1 MFRYLITKGGNISSY
16 LISLLLT
23 LPIILLSLSVHEASH
38 AWMAN
43 KLGDPTARNLGR
55 LTLNPFKHLD
65 LVGFICMLLFGFGWA
80 NPVPVNS
87 RYFKKPRRDMALT
100 AAAGPLSNI
109 VLGFIFVSLYEISY
123 LLTVRLFPSVA
134 ASAPMVIYVWLTFLQ
149 MGAELN
155 VYLAVF
161 NLIPVPPLDG
171 SRLFYIFLPVKWY
184 FGIMK
189 YENIFRS
196 LFSPCSGSAF
206 CRYRSHGSR
215 IMCSTECTGCG
226 ALFRYSADRSG
237 QEQRLWKR
245 SHISLKNSKVLL
257 TFF

>member
-100 AAAGPLSNI
+100 AAAGPLLNI

-189 YENIFRS
+189 YEKYISIALFALLWLGVLSVPLTWISNHVLDGMYGLWSLIPIFR
-196 LFSPCSGSAF
+196 
-206 CRYRSHGSR
+206 
-215 IMCSTECTGCG
+215 
-226 ALFRYSADRSG
+226 
-237 QEQRLWKR
+237 
-245 SHISLKNSKVLL
+245 
-257 TFF
+257 

>member
-123 LLTVRLFPSVA
+123 LLTVRLLPSVA
-134 ASAPMVIYVWLTFLQ
+134 A
-149 MGAELN
+149 
-155 VYLAVF
+155 
-161 NLIPVPPLDG
+161 
-171 SRLFYIFLPVKWY
+171 
-184 FGIMK
+184 
-189 YENIFRS
+189 
-196 LFSPCSGSAF
+196 
-206 CRYRSHGSR
+206 
-215 IMCSTECTGCG
+215 
-226 ALFRYSADRSG
+226 
-237 QEQRLWKR
+237 
-245 SHISLKNSKVLL
+245 
-257 TFF
+257 